1 VTIRDKCLKIWQTL
15 KPEQRKKL
23 LFVTIGLGIVIL
35 SLMLY
40 KATRTPGTAP
50 KPSEGKRDVAL
61 DKGTLEKSLYN
72 ESTRQM
78 GDMEAEMK
86 AVKEQ
91 IAALQQGKKPEGE
104 DRLDLAKEILKQ
116 SRQTSPEKE
125 MEPKRPAK
133 AAAPPQPASFPPG
146 LPPVPATQTS
156 AAPPMPAAPGVPA
169 PSKPEIYGEI
179 EFVSQRIERKDEGK
193 KKEGTKIYLPPSFME
208 ATLLSGMYAPTAE
221 TGKTSP
227 MPALIRIKDLA
238 ILPNH
243 VKGDVKGCFVMVEAH
258 GSLADERAHVR
269 LSTLSCLTRGGQ
281 SVIDQKIKGYV
292 VDEDGFVGLRG
303 KVVSKM
309 GSAIARSLVA
319 GFAVG
324 FGDALNASAITT
336 SVSGLGVTQTLDT
349 DRAVKAGTGRGVAQA
364 GRDLQKFLLDLGK
377 QAVPVVEVGAM
388 RPVTV
393 VISEGVEIEVKELPN
408 TCMGGGAKCVH

>member
-1 VTIRDKCLKIWQTL
+1 VTLKDKCLKVWQTL
-15 KPEQRKKL
+15 RPDQRKRL
-23 LFVTIGLGIVIL
+23 VFVAIGLAIVIV
-35 SLMLY
+35 SLVLY
-40 KATRTPGTAP
+40 RATRPANP
-50 KPSEGKRDVAL
+50 VLKQNESKRDIAL

-72 ESTRQM
+72 ESTKQM

-91 IAALQQGKKPEGE
+91 LAALQQAKKPEN
-104 DRLDLAKEILKQ
+104 DDKADLAKEILKT
-116 SRQTSPEKE
+116 SRQGLSEKQT
-125 MEPKRPAK
+125 EPTKPAKGSTPPRPA
-133 AAAPPQPASFPPG
+133 SYPPG
-146 LPPVPATQTS
+146 IPPL
-156 AAPPMPAAPGVPA
+156 PAAPSSPPTPTAPAIPA
-169 PSKPEIYGEI
+169 PSKPEVYGEI
-179 EFVSQRIERKDEGK
+179 EFISQRVEKKDEVK
-193 KKEGTKIYLPPSFME
+193 KKETTKIYLPPSFME

-221 TGKTSP
+221 SGKSSP

-243 VKGDVKGCFVMVEAH
+243 VKSDLKGCFIMVEAH
-258 GSLADERAHVR
+258 GSLADERAHAR
-269 LSTLSCLTRGGQ
+269 LTTLSCLTRGGQ

-324 FGDALNASAITT
+324 FGDAMNSSAITT
-336 SVSGLGVTQTLDT
+336 TTSGLGVTQTLDT
-349 DRAVKAGTGRGVAQA
+349 DQATKAGAGRGIAQA

-377 QAVPVVEVGAM
+377 QAVPVIEVGAM

-393 VISEGVEIEVKELPN
+393 VISEGVEIEVKDIPN
-408 TCMGGGAKCVH
+408 TCMGGNTACVN

>member
-1 VTIRDKCLKIWQTL
+1 VRIKHKCLKIWHTL
-15 KPEQRKKL
+15 RPEQRKKL
-23 LFVTIGLGIVIL
+23 VFVAIGLGIIVF

-40 KATRTPGTAP
+40 KATRTPGTAS

-72 ESTRQM
+72 ESTKQM
-78 GDMEAEMK
+78 GDIETEMK

-91 IAALQQGKKPEGE
+91 IAALQQGKRSEGD
-104 DRLDLAKEILKQ
+104 DRPDLAKEILKQ
-116 SRQTSPEKE
+116 SRQTSSDKE
-125 MEPKRPAK
+125 MELKRSAK
-133 AAAPPQPASFPPG
+133 AAAPLQPSSFPPG
-146 LPPVPATQTS
+146 FPPPPATQTS
-156 AAPPMPAAPGVPA
+156 AISSMPAAPGPQA

-179 EFVSQRIERKDEGK
+179 EFVSQRIEKKDDGK
-193 KKEGTKIYLPPSFME
+193 KKEGTKLYLPPSFME
-208 ATLLSGMYAPTAE
+208 ATLLSGMYAPTTE
-221 TGKTSP
+221 SGKGSP

-243 VKGDVKGCFVMVEAH
+243 VKGDLKGCFVMVEAH

-269 LSTLSCLTRGGQ
+269 LTTLSCLTRGGQ
-281 SVIDQKIKGYV
+281 SVIDHKIKGYV

-336 SVSGLGVTQTLDT
+336 TISGLGVTQTLDT

-377 QAVPVVEVGAM
+377 QAIPVVEVAAM

-393 VISEGVEIEVKELPN
+393 VISEGVEIEVKELAN
-408 TCMGGGAKCVH
+408 TCMGGGATCVH

>member
-1 VTIRDKCLKIWQTL
+1 VTFKDKCLKVWQTL
-15 KPEQRKKL
+15 RPEQRKKL
-23 LFVTIGLGIVIL
+23 VFVAIGIGIVIL
-35 SLMLY
+35 SLALY
-40 KATRTPGTAP
+40 KATRPVGTTPRQ
-50 KPSEGKRDVAL
+50 SEIKRDITL

-78 GDMEAEMK
+78 GDIEAEMK

-91 IAALQQGKKPEGE
+91 IAALQQAKKPESD
-104 DRLDLAKEILKQ
+104 DRVDLAKEILKT
-116 SRQTSPEKE
+116 SRQGLSEKE
-125 MEPKRPAK
+125 MEPKKPTKVGAQT
-133 AAAPPQPASFPPG
+133 QPASYPPG
-146 LPPVPATQTS
+146 IPPLP
-156 AAPPMPAAPGVPA
+156 AAPSSPPMPAAPVVPA
-169 PSKPEIYGEI
+169 PSKPEVYGEI
-179 EFVSQRIERKDEGK
+179 EFISQRVEKKDEGK
-193 KKEGTKIYLPPSFME
+193 KKETMKIYLPPSFME

-221 TGKTSP
+221 SGKSSP

-243 VKGDVKGCFVMVEAH
+243 VKGDLKGCFIMVEAH
-258 GSLADERAHVR
+258 GSLADERAHAR
-269 LSTLSCLTRGGQ
+269 LTTLSCLTRGGQ

-324 FGDALNASAITT
+324 FGDAVNASSVTT
-336 SVSGLGVTQTLDT
+336 TVSGLGVTQTLDT
-349 DRAVKAGTGRGVAQA
+349 DRAVKAGTGRGIAQA

-393 VISEGVEIEVKELPN
+393 VISEGVEIEVKDIPN
-408 TCMGGGAKCVH
+408 TCMGGGATCVN

>member
-1 VTIRDKCLKIWQTL
+1 VTIKDKCLKIWQTL

-23 LFVTIGLGIVIL
+23 VFVAIGFGIVVL

-40 KATRTPGTAP
+40 KATRSPGVAP
-50 KPSEGKRDVAL
+50 KLSEGKRDVAL

-72 ESTRQM
+72 ESTKQM
-78 GDMEAEMK
+78 GDIEAEMK

-91 IAALQQGKKPEGE
+91 LAALQQGKKPDGD
-104 DRLDLAKEILKQ
+104 DRPDLAKEILNQ
-116 SRQTSPEKE
+116 SRQTKD
-125 MEPKRPAK
+125 MEPKKPAK
-133 AAAPPQPASFPPG
+133 AAVPPQPASYPPG
-146 LPPVPATQTS
+146 LPPLPAAQTS
-156 AAPPMPAAPGVPA
+156 MAPPMPAAPGVQA
-169 PSKPEIYGEI
+169 PSKPEVYGDI
-179 EFVSQRIERKDEGK
+179 EFVSQRVEKKDEGK
-193 KKEGTKIYLPPSFME
+193 KKEETKIYLPPSFME
-208 ATLLSGMYAPTAE
+208 ATLLSGMYAPTSE
-221 TGKTSP
+221 TGKSSP

-243 VKGDVKGCFVMVEAH
+243 VKGNLKGCFVMVEAH

-269 LSTLSCLTRGGQ
+269 LTTLSCLARGGQ

-336 SVSGLGVTQTLDT
+336 TISGLGVTQTLDT

-377 QAVPVVEVGAM
+377 QAIPVVEVAAM

-408 TCMGGGAKCVH
+408 TCMGGGATCVH

>member
-1 VTIRDKCLKIWQTL
+1 MTL
-15 KPEQRKKL
+15 KDRWLKAWHTLRPDQRKRL
-23 LFVTIGLGIVIL
+23 VFVGIGLAIVIL
-35 SLMLY
+35 SLGLY
-40 KATRTPGTAP
+40 KATRPTGPVTSLPEA
-50 KPSEGKRDVAL
+50 KRDIAL

-72 ESTRQM
+72 ESTRQI
-78 GDMEAEMK
+78 GDMETQLK

-91 IAALQQGKKPEGE
+91 LAALERDKGPERA
-104 DRLDLAKEILKQ
+104 DKHDLLEKQ
-116 SRQTSPEKE
+116 
-125 MEPKRPAK
+125 MEPAKPGK
-133 AAAPPQPASFPPG
+133 AAAPQPASYPPG
-146 LPPVPATQTS
+146 LPPMPAAQTS
-156 AAPPMPAAPGVPA
+156 LPAAPGIPA
-169 PSKPEIYGEI
+169 PSKPEVYGDI
-179 EFVSQRIERKDEGK
+179 EFVSQRIEKVEGK
-193 KKEGTKIYLPPSFME
+193 KKETTRIYLPPSFME

-221 TGKTSP
+221 SGRSSP

-243 VKGDVKGCFVMVEAH
+243 VKGDLKGCFIMVEAH
-258 GSLADERAHVR
+258 GSLADERAHAR
-269 LSTLSCLTRGGQ
+269 LTTLSCLTRGGQ

-324 FGDALNASAITT
+324 FGDAMNTSAVTT
-336 SVSGLGVTQTLDT
+336 TTSGLGVTQTFDT
-349 DRAVKAGTGRGVAQA
+349 DQAAKAGVGKGIAQA

-377 QAVPVVEVGAM
+377 QAVPVIEIGAM

-393 VISEGVEIEVKELPN
+393 VISEGVEIEVKDIPN
-408 TCMGGGAKCVH
+408 TCMGGESTCVN

>member
-1 VTIRDKCLKIWQTL
+1 MIFRDKFLKVWQTL
-15 KPEQRKKL
+15 RPEQRKKL
-23 LFVTIGLGIVIL
+23 VFVAIGLGIVIL
-35 SLMLY
+35 SLTLY
-40 KATRTPGTAP
+40 KATRPMSTAP
-50 KPSEGKRDVAL
+50 KSYDGKRDIAL

-72 ESTRQM
+72 ESTKQM
-78 GDMEAEMK
+78 GDIEAQMK

-91 IAALQQGKKPEGE
+91 IAALQQAKKPEGD
-104 DRLDLAKEILKQ
+104 DRVDLAKEILKTP
-116 SRQTSPEKE
+116 RQGLPEKE
-125 MEPKRPAK
+125 TEPKKSAK
-133 AAAPPQPASFPPG
+133 AAAPLRPASYPPG
-146 LPPVPATQTS
+146 LPPLPATQASTS
-156 AAPPMPAAPGVPA
+156 PPMPVAPGIPA
-169 PSKPEIYGEI
+169 PLKPEVYGEI
-179 EFVSQRIERKDEGK
+179 EFISQRVEKKGEAK

-221 TGKTSP
+221 SGKSSP

-243 VKGDVKGCFVMVEAH
+243 VKGDLKGCFIMVEAH
-258 GSLADERAHVR
+258 GSLADERAHAR
-269 LSTLSCLTRGGQ
+269 LTTLSCLTRGGQ

-324 FGDALNASAITT
+324 FGDAVNSSSMTT
-336 SVSGLGVTQTLDT
+336 TVSGLGTTQTLDT
-349 DRAVKAGTGRGVAQA
+349 DRAVRAGTGRGVAQA

-388 RPVTV
+388 RRVTV
-393 VISEGVEIEVKELPN
+393 VISEGVEIEVKDIPN
-408 TCMGGGAKCVH
+408 TCMGGGATCVN

>member
-1 VTIRDKCLKIWQTL
+1 MTLKDKCLKVWQTL
-15 KPEQRKKL
+15 RPDQRKRL
-23 LFVTIGLGIVIL
+23 VFVAIGLAIVIV
-35 SLMLY
+35 SLVLY
-40 KATRTPGTAP
+40 RATRPASPTPRQNE
-50 KPSEGKRDVAL
+50 SKRDIAL

-72 ESTRQM
+72 ESTKQM

-91 IAALQQGKKPEGE
+91 LAALQQAKKPEN
-104 DRLDLAKEILKQ
+104 DDNADLAKEILKT
-116 SRQTSPEKE
+116 SRQGLSEKQT
-125 MEPKRPAK
+125 EPTKPAK
-133 AAAPPQPASFPPG
+133 GSTPSRPVSYPPG
-146 LPPVPATQTS
+146 IPPL
-156 AAPPMPAAPGVPA
+156 PAAPSSPPIPTTPVVPA
-169 PSKPEIYGEI
+169 PSKPEVYGEI
-179 EFVSQRIERKDEGK
+179 EFISQRVEKKDEAK
-193 KKEGTKIYLPPSFME
+193 KKETTKIYLPPSFME

-221 TGKTSP
+221 SGKSSP

-243 VKGDVKGCFVMVEAH
+243 VKGDLKGCFIMVEAH
-258 GSLADERAHVR
+258 GSLADERAHAR
-269 LSTLSCLTRGGQ
+269 LTTLSCLTRGGQ

-324 FGDALNASAITT
+324 FGDAMNSSAITT
-336 SVSGLGVTQTLDT
+336 TSSGLGVTQTLNT
-349 DRAVKAGTGRGVAQA
+349 DQATKAGAGRGIAQA

-393 VISEGVEIEVKELPN
+393 VISEGVEIEVKDIPN
-408 TCMGGGAKCVH
+408 TCMGGNAACVN